1 MIDAAFWRGRRV
13 LVTGH
18 TGFKG
23 SWLCAWLIRLGA
35 RLQGVALAPEGDP
48 NLFSLLRLGAEMESA
63 YADLRERDA
72 TVELVRRARPEVLIH
87 LAAQSLVQRGI
98 ATPYETFTTNV
109 IGLVNLLDA
118 TRALEA
124 PPSFVC
130 ITSDKVYAQSKSDRA
145 FRESDPLGG
154 DDPYSASKAC
164 AEIVSAAYRAS
175 YAGEDSL
182 RICTARA
189 GNVIGGGDWSQDRL
203 VPDIVRAVERG
214 EEPLLRNPE
223 STRPW
228 QHVLDALGGYL
239 LLAQRLH
246 EDPQSAQAAWNFGP
260 AEREMPTVAQVA
272 DRILKALGGTTWRRA
287 ERSDA
292 IERSA
297 LRVDSNKARSELGWR
312 SRLSIESAIDWTVGW
327 YARRAAGEDAR
338 ALVTEQTASYE
349 ALA

>member
-1 MIDAAFWRGRRV
+1 M

-23 SWLCAWLIRLGA
+23 SWLCAWLIRLGV
-35 RLQGVALAPEGDP
+35 RLHGIALEPQGEP
-48 NLFSLLRLGAEMESA
+48 NLWKLLHLDDTMESS
-63 YADLRERDA
+63 YADLRDRDR
-72 TVELVRRARPEVLIH
+72 TIDLVQRARPETILH
-87 LAAQSLVQRGI
+87 LAAQSLVRRGV
-98 ATPYETFTTNV
+98 AEPYETFTTNV

-118 TRALEA
+118 TRALET

-130 ITSDKVYAQSKSDRA
+130 VTSDKVYAHGDSDRA

-164 AEIVSAAYRAS
+164 AEIVSTAYRAS
-175 YAGEDSL
+175 YAGEHSL
-182 RICTARA
+182 HICTARA

-203 VPDIVRAVERG
+203 IPDIVRALERG
-214 EEPLLRNPE
+214 DEPVLRNPE

-246 EDPQSAQAAWNFGP
+246 EDPQAVQGAWNFGP
-260 AEREMPTVAQVA
+260 AEREIPTVAQVA
-272 DRILKALGGTTWRRA
+272 DRVLKALGGASWRRA
-287 ERSDA
+287 GHGDA
-292 IERSA
+292 IERIM
-297 LRVDSNKARSELGWR
+297 LRVDSSKARSELGWR
-312 SRLSIESAIDWTVGW
+312 SRLNIESAIDWSAGW

-338 ALVTEQTASYE
+338 ALVTEQIASYE